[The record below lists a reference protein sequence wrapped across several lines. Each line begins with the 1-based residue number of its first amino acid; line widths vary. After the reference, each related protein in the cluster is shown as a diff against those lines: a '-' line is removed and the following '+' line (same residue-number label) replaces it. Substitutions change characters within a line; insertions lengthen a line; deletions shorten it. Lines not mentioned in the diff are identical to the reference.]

1 MESEG
6 DTVSEVLSDG
16 VTLEPMSVDVVKD
29 CDTVS
34 EDTLGEEVMVII
46 PLTNVSVLVVT
57 DRVTTI
63 IVPVR
68 MDGVAVEKPVNEADV
83 RPTEMEY
90 DNVEVASSEDT
101 NESVGNTVSVTVPD

>member
-1 MESEG
+1 MASDG
-6 DTVSEVLSDG
+6 DTVSGILSDG
-16 VTLEPMSVDVVKD
+16 VTLEPMSVDVVND

-57 DRVTTI
+57 DRVITI

-68 MDGVAVEKPVNEADV
+68 MDVVAVE
-83 RPTEMEY
+83 
-90 DNVEVASSEDT
+90 
-101 NESVGNTVSVTVPD
+101 SVG